1 METFVPALVLGVF
14 MAPLVVAAIWDA
26 WKYKI
31 PNLLTGPLAVA
42 FVPAALIAPGPVD
55 WLWHLGSGA
64 SVLTVGAVLF
74 ALRKMGGGDVK
85 LAAACALWMGPL
97 TPAFLLIMAALGG
110 VIAIGLLVARKFAPA
125 VLSLLPDPHAVT
137 LPRALL
143 RGEAVPYGIAIAA
156 AGLILAHRLPLLTV

>member
-1 METFVPALVLGVF
+1 MDTLVPALVLAAF
-14 MAPLVVAAIWDA
+14 MAPLAVAAVWDA
-26 WKYKI
+26 WKFKI

-42 FVPAALIAPGPVD
+42 FVPAALLAPGPVD
-55 WLWHLGSGA
+55 WLWHLGAGA
-64 SVLTVGAVLF
+64 AVLTVGAVLF

-97 TPAFLLIMAALGG
+97 TPVFLLIMAVLGG
-110 VIAIGLLVARKFAPA
+110 VVALGLLFARRFAPV
-125 VLSLLPDPHAVT
+125 VLSALPNPGAVT

-143 RGEAVPYGIAIAA
+143 PGEAVPYGVAIAA